1 MLASREAFSLCRF
14 CRSESSLFAYPEA
27 WSLAQ
32 RAPWVNPHL
41 LDVPKRHR
49 EHAGNGQS
57 DAQLHLVHAADEVAL
72 KAEAVVDAV
81 GDSLQ
86 CGAPA
91 VAPMRARAALGR
103 RHGASLS
110 PSTARCGRDA
120 PSGPGR
126 LCRVGSRR
134 RRRLKN
140 ESSSIRPKER
150 QQRVGLARGRALR
163 AGIRRSTTASLP
175 AGAAPS
181 SGH

>member
-103 RHGASLS
+103 Q
-110 PSTARCGRDA
+110 CG
-120 PSGPGR
+120 SGPSRAFDRGMRRCLCSDGR
-126 LCRVGSRR
+126 CARARRYARPSARRPRRSRR
-134 RRRLKN
+134 RSRGLRPMDSQVAQRR
-140 ESSSIRPKER
+140 
-150 QQRVGLARGRALR
+150 AR
-163 AGIRRSTTASLP
+163 T
-175 AGAAPS
+175 
-181 SGH
+181 